1 MKSRLHSL
9 SCLALLSCFLG
20 WLPEAKCEDITI
32 TTNGGTTVVQGA
44 NPRNAGELT
53 GQAARAAAELGLGIG
68 DAFAGFDK
76 GAVRMPSQVNIDG
89 PQGPSRVVVEEKGG
103 DGSQRQVPGTGPGGS
118 AKIEERGK
126 NAVVK
131 RHEQSNDIPNVK
143 AGARGR
149 MLTGSYAVNVAGNDG
164 SAQSYSDCESVEI
177 IKDGQV
183 YQEGRDT
190 INFTGAV
197 RFRTAGGESKYLS
210 GTINVTRME

>member
-1 MKSRLHSL
+1 MKSHIHSL
-9 SCLALLSCFLG
+9 SLLALLSCLLS
-20 WLPEAKCEDITI
+20 WCHEATCEDVTVTI
-32 TTNGGTTVVQGA
+32 NEGTTVVQGA

-53 GQAARAAAELGLGIG
+53 GRAARAASELGLGIG
-68 DAFAGFDK
+68 AAFAGFDK
-76 GAVRMPSQVNIDG
+76 GAARKPSQVNIDG
-89 PQGPSRVVVEEKGG
+89 PKGPSRVVVEERGG
-103 DGSQRQVPGTGPGGS
+103 DGSQRQVTGTGS
-118 AKIEERGK
+118 VKLEERGK
-126 NAVVK
+126 NAAVK
-131 RHEQSNDIPNVK
+131 GHAQTDDIPDVK

-149 MLTGSYAVNVAGNDG
+149 MLTGFYAVNVAGNDG

-197 RFRTAGGESKYLS
+197 RFRTAGGESKYLN